1 MMPKKKTTEAV
12 TVKLA
17 EFVNKRFSAKLGEG
31 SEVQRETYGR
41 QSNCDMFAVPT
52 VNPEICDKLTRQARR
67 RDLRV
72 AAIQKE
78 STKFGAILTDSAS
91 KIMAS

>member
-1 MMPKKKTTEAV
+1 M
-12 TVKLA
+12 
-17 EFVNKRFSAKLGEG
+17 
-31 SEVQRETYGR
+31 
-41 QSNCDMFAVPT
+41 
-52 VNPEICDKLTRQARR
+52 NPEICDKLTHQAKR

-78 STKFGAILTDSAS
+78 ITKVGAILTDSAS